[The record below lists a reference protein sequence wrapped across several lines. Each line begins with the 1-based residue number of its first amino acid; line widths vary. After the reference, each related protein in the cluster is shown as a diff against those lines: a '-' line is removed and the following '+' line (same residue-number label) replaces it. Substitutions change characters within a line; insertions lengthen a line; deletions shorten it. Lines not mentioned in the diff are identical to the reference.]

1 LNSESL
7 RAVLHNQHG
16 ALGNLVSAGSIAME
30 LSKETTPKIDEQFL
44 SIAERVASQEG
55 ALFRVIG
62 KEALSSAMR
71 PDGIK
76 HNLTYLKP
84 NPASDQEVINTIGLE
99 DLMLGDQIPELKS
112 KFEEYINKHDI
123 LNNLMPSKEKSGSKY
138 LIVSNHLQLPDQ
150 GFTLGFFHKVAREQG
165 IDRLENY
172 STAVIGRVIGY
183 FQFGELNV
191 IDDILRKVGS
201 VLKTFPSGGSEA
213 LSPEEEKLM
222 IYRGICNHHTKT
234 AFHEIISSRQ
244 GQLIFMAPS
253 GEQDKFNREK
263 NVVTMS
269 SFSKSTS
276 QLMIDACNE
285 GAVVVPVFVDYG
297 ADASI
302 AEFSEPRVVR
312 SIGDCNEVG
321 REIARTGTI
330 HRGIASVNNPSV
342 KRFKTPIEYS

>member
-55 ALFRVIG
+55 ALFSVIG
-62 KEALSSAMR
+62 KEALKGAMR

-84 NPASDQEVINTIGLE
+84 NPISDQEVLNIIGLE
-99 DLMLGDQIPELKS
+99 DMMLGDQISELQN

-123 LNNLMPSKEKSGSKY
+123 LDNLKSTNEKPGSKF

-191 IDDILRKVGS
+191 IDDVLRKIGS

-213 LSPEEEKLM
+213 LSAEQERLM
-222 IYRGICNHHTKT
+222 IYRSICNHHTKQS
-234 AFHEIISSRQ
+234 FSEIIGSKQ
-244 GQLIFMAPS
+244 GQIIFMAPS
-253 GEQDKFNREK
+253 GEQDKYDK
-263 NVVTMS
+263 DKDTVSMS
-269 SFSKSTS
+269 AFSKSTC

-285 GAVVVPVFVDYG
+285 GAVVMPVFVDYG

-302 AEFSEPRVVR
+302 AEFSEPRTVKT
-312 SIGDCNEVG
+312 IEDCNEIG

-330 HRGIASVNNPSV
+330 QRGIASVNNPNV